1 LMTQDYPLVRIHL
14 TFVDHGSRDGT
25 VAELEAQAVQHRN
38 RFASF
43 NIIQQ
48 SNLGF
53 GAGHDRAIRTGSA
66 PYCLVTNIDLE
77 FRPDSLTTVVAT
89 AINDDAQQ
97 VACWELRQI
106 PYEHPKYYDP
116 VTLETNWCSHACV
129 LLRRSAYE
137 QVGGYDDRIFMY
149 AEDVELSYRFRSYGY

>member
-1 LMTQDYPLVRIHL
+1 AAAVRSASAAPTPAEWPLIDVSVVTYNSRGWVEGFLASLVKQDYPLARIHL

-53 GAGHDRAIRTGSA
+53 GAGHDRAIRTGS
-66 PYCLVTNIDLE
+66 
-77 FRPDSLTTVVAT
+77 
-89 AINDDAQQ
+89 
-97 VACWELRQI
+97 
-106 PYEHPKYYDP
+106 
-116 VTLETNWCSHACV
+116 
-129 LLRRSAYE
+129 
-137 QVGGYDDRIFMY
+137 
-149 AEDVELSYRFRSYGY
+149 